1 MFTIRKYEAQYQNRL
16 LQFLEICLPQSDR
29 KFEPD
34 GRHKMYRNVP
44 GYFEHFWCLFD
55 GEDMIG
61 TAALK
66 KLDSGRC
73 ELKALYLLE
82 KYHKKGLGRRLLNTV
97 LQKARQDG
105 YGEIYLDTLSSSR
118 RAVCL
123 YEKAGF
129 ERTERYNENYTADI
143 FMVLKLSEAGGFL
156 G

>member
-1 MFTIRKYEAQYQNRL
+1 MCTIQKYKRQYHDKL

-34 GRHKMYRNVP
+34 GRHKMYRNVT

-143 FMVLKLSEAGGFL
+143 FMVLKLSEAGGSL
-156 G
+156 S

>member
-1 MFTIRKYEAQYQNRL
+1 MFMIRKYEAQYQNRL

-82 KYHKKGLGRRLLNTV
+82 KYHKKGRLLNTV

-143 FMVLKLSEAGGFL
+143 FMVLKLSEAGGSL
-156 G
+156 S